1 MEVLIVCKDPF
12 DMPDEVLEA
21 EGAGAEGEVV
31 YVLNN
36 GTAEPLKVP
45 DDSGEED
52 HDNVDYD

>member
-1 MEVLIVCKDPF
+1 VCKDPF

-21 EGAGAEGEVV
+21 EGAGAEGEAV